1 MQPEHELIKR
11 IFSAKREVKKRG
23 IGGFAMVKD
32 DMESFNIDENDIFT
46 KNKARTKKY
55 VKERSMNKHLRI

>member
-1 MQPEHELIKR
+1 
-11 IFSAKREVKKRG
+11 
-23 IGGFAMVKD
+23 MVKD

-55 VKERSMNKHLRI
+55 VKERSIKKHLRI